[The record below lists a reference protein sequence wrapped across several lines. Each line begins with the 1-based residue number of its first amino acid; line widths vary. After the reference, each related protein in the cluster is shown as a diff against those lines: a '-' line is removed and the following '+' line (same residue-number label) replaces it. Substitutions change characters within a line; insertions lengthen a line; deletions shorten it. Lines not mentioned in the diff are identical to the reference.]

1 MLDFARLQQVMK
13 DRLERDR
20 KITSVETEGATLE
33 EAVAEAAALLSKPV
47 RHIEYEI
54 TVRGFAGFMG
64 AGASKWKIRAYERVS
79 EKAVKKEQAEA
90 VEAAGETVKKTVH
103 KDGEAFVKLFYDGV
117 YLKVLPPDGKGKRV
131 QEAAVDKRL
140 ADRGISEY
148 DKDKVNVVIQEA
160 GGIYVRIGEFQ
171 RLPANDSMIN
181 VDVTADEM
189 KAYITISPPGLGGCD
204 LSMEGYLAALRNSK
218 VVFGVD
224 EEALGQFA
232 DKPVYKEPFLAAEGI
247 RSNHGNDSYIKYN
260 FASDQPKINFREA
273 SNGRIDFKELNIIQ
287 NVVKDQP
294 LAVKIPAEKGTDG
307 KTITGKIIPAQD
319 GKDLAMPLGK
329 NVRAG
334 EDGVTI
340 IADMNGQV
348 IVSNGNINVEPVYTV
363 QGNVGVKT
371 GNIIFLGTV
380 FITGNVEEGFSV
392 KAAGNIEIKGTVEK
406 AELDAEGD
414 IIVHQGITGKGD
426 NVIRSGRSIWARFIE
441 NAQVEAGNM
450 IVISDGIINSKVDAF
465 RKIICQG
472 KRASIVGGR
481 LRATEEI
488 NAKSIGSPTSG
499 TETVCEV
506 GFDPKSK
513 QRLEI
518 LEAQN
523 ILIDKQ
529 LEELQLNIQ
538 TLINIKKQRMSLP
551 EDKEAYLD
559 ELMDKRQELNGEFQK
574 NKDEMERLHSFLR
587 NLEGRGRISAFE
599 KVFPG
604 VRITIRDIK
613 EDVKTDYK
621 SVTFILENGLIRATA
636 YEDPDEE
643 STKGPDGYS
652 PN

>member
-1 MLDFARLQQVMK
+1 MLDFAQLQQAMK
-13 DRLERDR
+13 ERLERDR
-20 KITSVETEGATLE
+20 TVTSIEAEGATLE
-33 EAVAEAAALLSKPV
+33 EAVAEASVLLNKPV

-64 AGASKWKIRAYERVS
+64 AGATKWKIRAYERVT
-79 EKAVKKEQAEA
+79 EKTMKKEQA
-90 VEAAGETVKKTVH
+90 AAAEETGETVQKIVH
-103 KDGEAFVKLFYDGV
+103 RDGEAFVKLFYDGI
-117 YLKVLPPDGKGKRV
+117 YLKVLPPDGKGKHV
-131 QEAAVDKRL
+131 QEAAIAKQL
-140 ADRGISEY
+140 SDRGISEY
-148 DKDKVNVVIQEA
+148 DKENISVIIEEA
-160 GGIYVRIGEFQ
+160 GRMYVRIGEFQ
-171 RLPANDSMIN
+171 RLPANDSMIT

-189 KAYITISPPGLGGCD
+189 KAYITVSPPGLGGCD
-204 LSMEGYLAALRNSK
+204 ISQDGYLAALRNNN
-218 VVFGVD
+218 VVFGMN
-224 EEALGQFA
+224 EEALGHFVDQ
-232 DKPVYKEPFLAAEGI
+232 PVYKEPFLAAEGI
-247 RSNHGNDSYIKYN
+247 RPNHGSDSYIKYN

-294 LAVKIPAEKGTDG
+294 LAVKIPAEQGIDG

-348 IVSNGNINVEPVYTV
+348 IVTNGNINVEPVYTV

-392 KAAGNIEIKGTVEK
+392 KAAGNIEIKGTVER

-414 IIVHQGITGKGD
+414 IIVHQGIAGKGD
-426 NVIRSGRSIWARFIE
+426 NTIRSGRSIWARFIE

-450 IVISDGIINSKVDAF
+450 VVVSDGIINSSVDAF

-472 KRASIVGGR
+472 KRASIVGGQ

-518 LEAQN
+518 LEDQN
-523 ILIDKQ
+523 NHIDKQ
-529 LEELQLNIQ
+529 LEELQLDIQ
-538 TLINIKKQRMSLP
+538 TLINTKKQRMSLP
-551 EDKEAYLD
+551 EDKEAHLED
-559 ELMDKRQELNGEFQK
+559 LMNKRQELNEDLQK
-574 NKDEMERLHSFLR
+574 NKDEMERLHNFLR
-587 NLEGRGRISAFE
+587 NLEGRGKISAFE

-604 VRITIRDIK
+604 VRIVIRDAK
-613 EDVKTDYK
+613 EEIKTDYK

-636 YEDPDEE
+636 YEDPDDEA
-643 STKGPDGYS
+643 TKVPDGYS

>member
-1 MLDFARLQQVMK
+1 MLDFAQLQQAMK
-13 DRLERDR
+13 ERLERDR
-20 KITSVETEGATLE
+20 TVTSIEAEGATLE
-33 EAVAEAAALLSKPV
+33 EAVAEASVLLNKPV

-64 AGASKWKIRAYERVS
+64 AGATKWKIRAYERVT
-79 EKAVKKEQAEA
+79 EKTMKKEQA
-90 VEAAGETVKKTVH
+90 AAAEETGETVQKIVH
-103 KDGEAFVKLFYDGV
+103 RDGEAFVKLFYDGI

-131 QEAAVDKRL
+131 QEAAIAKQL
-140 ADRGISEY
+140 SDRGISEY
-148 DKDKVNVVIQEA
+148 DKENISVIIEEA
-160 GGIYVRIGEFQ
+160 GRMYVRIGEFQ
-171 RLPANDSMIN
+171 RLPANDSMIT

-189 KAYITISPPGLGGCD
+189 KAYITVSPPGLGGCD
-204 LSMEGYLAALRNSK
+204 ISQDGYLAALRNNN
-218 VVFGVD
+218 VVFGMN
-224 EEALGQFA
+224 EEALEHFV

-247 RSNHGNDSYIKYN
+247 RPNHGSDSYIKYN

-294 LAVKIPAEKGTDG
+294 LAVKIPAEQGVDG

-348 IVSNGNINVEPVYTV
+348 IVTNGNINVEPVYTV

-392 KAAGNIEIKGTVEK
+392 KAAGNIEIKGTVER

-414 IIVHQGITGKGD
+414 IIVHQGIAGKGD
-426 NVIRSGRSIWARFIE
+426 NTIRSGRSIWARFIE

-450 IVISDGIINSKVDAF
+450 VVVSDGIINSSVDAF

-472 KRASIVGGR
+472 KRASIVGGQ

-518 LEAQN
+518 LEDQN
-523 ILIDKQ
+523 NHIDKQ
-529 LEELQLNIQ
+529 LEELQLDIQ
-538 TLINIKKQRMSLP
+538 TLINTKKQRMSLP
-551 EDKEAYLD
+551 EDKEAHLED
-559 ELMDKRQELNGEFQK
+559 LMNKRQELNEDLQK
-574 NKDEMERLHSFLR
+574 NKDEMERLHNFLR
-587 NLEGRGRISAFE
+587 NLEGRGKISAFE

-604 VRITIRDIK
+604 VRIVIRDAK
-613 EDVKTDYK
+613 EEIKTDYK

-636 YEDPDEE
+636 YEDPDDEA
-643 STKGPDGYS
+643 TKVPDGYS